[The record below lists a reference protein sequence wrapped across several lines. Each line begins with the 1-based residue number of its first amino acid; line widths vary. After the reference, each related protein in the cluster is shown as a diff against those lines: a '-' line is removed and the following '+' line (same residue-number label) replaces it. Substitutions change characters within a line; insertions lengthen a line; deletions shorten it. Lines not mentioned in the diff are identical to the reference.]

1 MDRNT
6 QTGSRGAR
14 PGNVIPLRQDAAF
27 FFERGV
33 RYLER
38 NDLRR
43 ALKAF
48 RRTVEVEPDNPVN
61 YCNLAG
67 VLSELG
73 DFEASN
79 EVLLHVLQNLD
90 PSMAEC
96 QFYLAN
102 NYANMGDYETAEE
115 YVLRYLDADPDGEYA
130 QEAVEMLDILMD
142 EFGGGKAYA
151 RWQAEQRR
159 KERASAKRDGRHL
172 LEEGQFEAAVE
183 WLERVTQQDPGNT
196 AALNNLS
203 LAYYYTGQYDQAVAL
218 AERVLAEHPKN
229 VHALCNLTVFC
240 AHLGPRDQYEACV
253 AKLRKLFP
261 MHYDHAAKVG
271 TTLGLVGDH
280 RAAYEVFAKLVKL
293 AGDPDPAM
301 IHALAAAA
309 ANCGQYG
316 VARRWWRVLSQRSG
330 MAEVA
335 EHYLKALDRAERS
348 GQRFMRVSYQYELP
362 IEAQFAKMKA
372 RLESGDLAAWRQDPL
387 LRASLYWGLRHGAA
401 ETQRAVI
408 RILAII
414 ADQDA
419 EKALRAYLRRQDIA
433 PPQQAAALHAL
444 QRMGARGRVE
454 LWRDGEWV
462 SLRMSEVPKDVILAV
477 DPVWRQVL
485 ERVTEWLRNHRKARY
500 VAEARRVW
508 VGYLRHAFQR
518 TDRAVGKPEVWMAAL
533 LYAVLKRHNEP
544 VRQKDVAQWFHVSVS
559 ALSKAAGKLSC
570 YFVTMP

>member
-1 MDRNT
+1 MERNS
-6 QTGSRGAR
+6 QTGRRRGR
-14 PGNVIPLRQDAAF
+14 QSNVISLRQDAAF

-79 EVLLHVLQNLD
+79 EVLLHVLRHLD
-90 PSMAEC
+90 PTMAEC

-142 EFGGGKAYA
+142 EFGGGRAYA

-159 KERASAKRDGRHL
+159 KERADAKRDGRHL

-183 WLERVTQQDPGNT
+183 WLERITAQEPENT
-196 AALNNLS
+196 AAANNLS
-203 LAYYYTGQYDQAVAL
+203 LAYYYTGQYDRALAL
-218 AERVLAEHPKN
+218 AEQVLDAHPNN
-229 VHALCNLTVFC
+229 VHALCNLTVFS
-240 AHLGPRDQYEACV
+240 AHLGPRDRYHECLS
-253 AKLRKLFP
+253 KLRKIFP
-261 MHYDHAAKVG
+261 LHYDHAAKVG

-280 RAAYEVFAKLVKL
+280 EAAYAVFAKLVRL
-293 AGDPDPAM
+293 AGDPDPA
-301 IHALAAAA
+301 IVHALAAAA
-309 ANCGQYG
+309 ANCGRYAT
-316 VARRWWRVLSQRSG
+316 ARRWWKTLSQRPG
-330 MAEVA
+330 LAEVA
-335 EHYLKALDRAERS
+335 DHYLKMLDRAERH
-348 GQRFMRVSYQYELP
+348 GQRYMRVSYQYELP
-362 IEAQFAKMKA
+362 IEAQFAKMKE
-372 RLESGDLAAWRQDPL
+372 RLASGDPAAWRNDPL
-387 LRASLYWGLRHGAA
+387 LRASLYWGLRHGG
-401 ETQRAVI
+401 EDTQRAVI

-414 ADQDA
+414 ADADA
-419 EKALRAYLRRQDIA
+419 EKALRAFLRRQDIA
-433 PPQQAAALHAL
+433 VPQQAAALHAL
-444 QRMGARGRVE
+444 QRMGARGRIE
-454 LWRDGEWV
+454 LWRDGELV
-462 SLRMSEVPKDVILAV
+462 SVRMSDIPKDVILSV
-477 DPVWRQVL
+477 DPAWRQVL
-485 ERVTEWLRNHRKARY
+485 DRVTEWLREHRKSRY
-500 VAEARRVW
+500 AAEAKRAW

-518 TDRAVGKPEVWMAAL
+518 TERAVGKPEVWMAAL
-533 LYAVLKRHNEP
+533 VYAVLKRHNEP